1 MRNAVFAAAALAM
14 ASPGMAQDASPP
26 DPATVSLPD
35 MTPNRSPEVIE
46 EGWKHFYFHK
56 AGVSYEQAYA
66 DFADCYRFLPVA
78 NQYAVLPMFA
88 PWSETPGGRTVVP
101 VNPYGLIGVGIGAL
115 VAGPI
120 ERRARQSRL
129 RRCMEPRGYVR
140 YPLAERIW
148 EQLVDDYSPGSIAAQ
163 ALAAAGPTPDLEP
176 VTR

>member
-1 MRNAVFAAAALAM
+1 M
-14 ASPGMAQDASPP
+14 
-26 DPATVSLPD
+26 
-35 MTPNRSPEVIE
+35 
-46 EGWKHFYFHK
+46 
-56 AGVSYEQAYA
+56 
-66 DFADCYRFLPVA
+66 
-78 NQYAVLPMFA
+78 
-88 PWSETPGGRTVVP
+88 P
-101 VNPYGLIGVGIGAL
+101 VNPYGLIGAGIGAL

-120 ERRARQSRL
+120 ERRARQARL